1 MKYKIKAYSIWEFGQ
16 RVDAAGNPHQE
27 DCTYP
32 LPQDL
37 TDDDRLF
44 ILCDGMGGHDAGEVA
59 SATVCEVLSAAA
71 LQAQPDPTGQFSD
84 EIFLDSLA
92 AAYDA
97 LDKKDTGAVKKMGTT
112 MTFLK
117 LHADGAT
124 IAHMGDSRV
133 YHIRPGKTAED
144 TQILFQTCDHSLVND
159 LLRIGELTPEE
170 AKTYPRKNVIT
181 RAMQPNMERRCRA
194 DIYHTSDIQAGDIFY
209 LCSDGMLENME
220 DPQICYN
227 FSSEAGRDT
236 DIVNNLTSATQYNRD
251 NHTAFIIRITEVIP
265 PVAKMAVAPESKSS
279 ETEQRPQAVAL
290 TSSAPVVDTKAQK
303 SKNSPNSKVFVISA
317 VVALFVL
324 IFAIGLYVAN
334 RHLDNVT
341 ELGPTVS
348 TEQPPTPPKSPAPP
362 QTPDESSENNANP
375 QNNSTQM
382 PEQSQSNPDCPETPS
397 PDNPDTSIE
406 PEGGTGNDTAPQA
419 TSVKPDPVGIALT
432 RANSKKE
439 NNSPSEQP
447 EQISEEVNDNSNNTS
462 SNPVQNL
469 INEGKIGARNTSSN
483 SILDS
488 IGVKK

>member
-1 MKYKIKAYSIWEFGQ
+1 MKFKLKAYSIWEFGQ

-37 TDDDRLF
+37 SDDDRLF

-59 SATVCEVLSAAA
+59 SATVCEALAASV

-84 EIFLDSLA
+84 EMFLDSLA

-133 YHIRPGKTAED
+133 YHIRPGKTAEE
-144 TQILFQTCDHSLVND
+144 TQIPFQTRDHSLVND

-170 AKTYPRKNVIT
+170 AKTYPRKNIIT

-227 FSSEAGRDT
+227 FSFEAGNDT
-236 DIVNNLTSATQYNRD
+236 KIVQNLTTATQYNRD
-251 NHTAFIIRITEVIP
+251 NHTAIIIRITEVIP
-265 PVAKMAVAPESKSS
+265 PVAQKTIKPEEETNAVIMRPKVFALSSGAVNSFPSSPAEKLIAPKS
-279 ETEQRPQAVAL
+279 R
-290 TSSAPVVDTKAQK
+290 SS
-303 SKNSPNSKVFVISA
+303 SNSKVFIFTA
-317 VVALFVL
+317 IVALIVL
-324 IFAIGLYVAN
+324 LSAAGFYISTTHRTPQTETPL
-334 RHLDNVT
+334 LEDNVEPSVLLAPIPSESDNPSSVRPNSSPNSGEGNQPSPEPIVEEPGADSSQQGT
-341 ELGPTVS
+341 PEQVEGTSSSSGKNDIITIGVSRVSKNEGSNTQASESADGNTNTTVES
-348 TEQPPTPPKSPAPP
+348 TPP
-362 QTPDESSENNANP
+362 
-375 QNNSTQM
+375 
-382 PEQSQSNPDCPETPS
+382 
-397 PDNPDTSIE
+397 
-406 PEGGTGNDTAPQA
+406 
-419 TSVKPDPVGIALT
+419 DP
-432 RANSKKE
+432 
-439 NNSPSEQP
+439 
-447 EQISEEVNDNSNNTS
+447 NDNQDSPKTEIEERT
-462 SNPVQNL
+462 Q
-469 INEGKIGARNTSSN
+469 GATEE
-483 SILDS
+483 IL
-488 IGVKK
+488 KNQ

>member
-1 MKYKIKAYSIWEFGQ
+1 MKFKLKAYSIWEFGQ

-37 TDDDRLF
+37 SDDDRLF

-59 SATVCEVLSAAA
+59 SATVCEALAASV

-84 EIFLDSLA
+84 EMFLDSLA

-133 YHIRPGKTAED
+133 YHIRPGKTAEE
-144 TQILFQTCDHSLVND
+144 TQILFQTRDHSLVND

-170 AKTYPRKNVIT
+170 AKTYPRKNIIT

-227 FSSEAGRDT
+227 FSFEAGNDT
-236 DIVNNLTSATQYNRD
+236 KIVQNLTTATQYNRD
-251 NHTAFIIRITEVIP
+251 NHTAIIIRITEVIP
-265 PVAKMAVAPESKSS
+265 PVAQKAIKPEEETDAVIMRPKVFALSSGAVNSFPSSPAEKLMAPKS
-279 ETEQRPQAVAL
+279 RG
-290 TSSAPVVDTKAQK
+290 SS
-303 SKNSPNSKVFVISA
+303 NSKVFIFTA
-317 VVALFVL
+317 IVALIVL
-324 IFAIGLYVAN
+324 LSAIGFYVGN
-334 RHLDNVT
+334 NHRTPQTETPLLEDNV
-341 ELGPTVS
+341 EQTV
-348 TEQPPTPPKSPAPP
+348 QLSPIPS
-362 QTPDESSENNANP
+362 ESDNP
-375 QNNSTQM
+375 SSVSPNSNPGTF
-382 PEQSQSNPDCPETPS
+382 SNPDEGNQSSPEQPVEELDNANSQDPS
-397 PDNPDTSIE
+397 L
-406 PEGGTGNDTAPQA
+406 PEGGPTPSAAVRGLVESLGLGGNT
-419 TSVKPDPVGIALT
+419 
-432 RANSKKE
+432 
-439 NNSPSEQP
+439 QP
-447 EQISEEVNDNSNNTS
+447 PIEGADGNTITNEESTT
-462 SNPVQNL
+462 SNPDDDPD
-469 INEGKIGARNTSSN
+469 GHKIGIDATVDGATEA
-483 SILDS
+483 LPK
-488 IGVKK
+488 GQ